1 MRCQQKRPVRE
12 CMNCR
17 NGKPIVAHG
26 LSEACYKAD
35 QRAAA
40 RAEDTQAASKE
51 GRKLEQD
58 CRRQYNQ
65 IVSALRARGVPI
77 AVVDKIRTIICPYFP
92 AIAYEFRD
100 LELSTTEETGVAEPE
115 PAPAKPLGIRSAVSA
130 VREAVN
136 NGRIVVSDDMPEPL
150 IDPEGASAD
159 DILERPERY

>member
-1 MRCQQKRPVRE
+1 M
-12 CMNCR
+12 
-17 NGKPIVAHG
+17 
-26 LSEACYKAD
+26 
-35 QRAAA
+35 
-40 RAEDTQAASKE
+40 
-51 GRKLEQD
+51 
-58 CRRQYNQ
+58 
-65 IVSALRARGVPI
+65 
-77 AVVDKIRTIICPYFP
+77 IICPYFP

-136 NGRIVVSDDMPEPL
+136 NGRIVVSDDIPEPL